1 MIRNIQNI
9 EMARHD
15 AIAICVSKVLHSPVA
30 SSDGYLVYGCQVNI
44 HFINEK
50 QE

>member
-15 AIAICVSKVLHSPVA
+15 AICVSEVLHYPVA
-30 SSDGYLVYGCQVNI
+30 SSDGYPVIWV
-44 HFINEK
+44 K
-50 QE
+50 P